1 MQCHLARRS
10 PKLPSWFPRK
20 PRFALRNVATYDF
33 VVVGGGAAGAPF
45 VFSMV
50 QVAGGLPE
58 VVVIFFLR
66 KDYPSLQ
73 PIAKAPENGW
83 LEYFL
88 VSFWGLAYFQVFS
101 TVSFREC
108 N

>member
-10 PKLPSWFPRK
+10 PKLPSWFPRA
-20 PRFALRNVATYDF
+20 RFALRAVATYDF
-33 VVVGGGAAGAPF
+33 VVVGGGAAGASF

-66 KDYPSLQ
+66 KDYIPFPAANS
-73 PIAKAPENGW
+73 
-83 LEYFL
+83 
-88 VSFWGLAYFQVFS
+88 
-101 TVSFREC
+101 
-108 N
+108 